1 MANGERFSI
10 RYSLFTMKFSWRSNA
25 DSKAAGAWAIPT
37 ALPSSPIQLP
47 SFRYGIRWASE
58 LKDLP
63 NAPSQEDSQPDRR
76 IIFGEFGRLRSAKW
90 QCRDGSEFST
100 RDFAWR
106 CVDRT
111 APMVAPTAGRQI
123 FVTDN
128 PRYPNNT
135 YVKRFRSQRPIGS
148 VCNHCRLWNGN

>member
-76 IIFGEFGRLRSAKW
+76 IHIWRIRQTAIGKVAMPRRFGILHKRLR
-90 QCRDGSEFST
+90 
-100 RDFAWR
+100 
-106 CVDRT
+106 
-111 APMVAPTAGRQI
+111 VAVR
-123 FVTDN
+123 
-128 PRYPNNT
+128 
-135 YVKRFRSQRPIGS
+135 
-148 VCNHCRLWNGN
+148 